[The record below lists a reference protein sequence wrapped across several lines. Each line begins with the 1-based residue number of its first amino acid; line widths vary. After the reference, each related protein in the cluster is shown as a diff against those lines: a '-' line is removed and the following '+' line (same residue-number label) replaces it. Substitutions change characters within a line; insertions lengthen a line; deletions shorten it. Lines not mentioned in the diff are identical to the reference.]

1 MIMTMEY
8 SEYELNREMIQ
19 EIIKTL
25 VDGECCPL
33 KYEMSNHCPMDEYGV
48 SCSDCWT
55 DYVLGES

>member
-1 MIMTMEY
+1 MEY

-25 VDGECCPL
+25 IDGECCPL
-33 KYEMSNHCPMDEYGV
+33 KYEMSSHCPMDEYGV
-48 SCSDCWT
+48 SCNDCWT